1 MLRPR
6 YRLVLE
12 RQFDA
17 LVPLIMHSSRAM
29 PLGVVYAALAELG
42 GYTRSV
48 ALHELVA
55 WFATY
60 ADYDDETALVVA
72 RTLRRLWL
80 LGVVA
85 RTA

>member
-42 GYTRSV
+42 G
-48 ALHELVA
+48 
-55 WFATY
+55 
-60 ADYDDETALVVA
+60 
-72 RTLRRLWL
+72 
-80 LGVVA
+80 
-85 RTA
+85 